1 MHRCVAL
8 QPGGGRALLCEPK
21 INPAAGPGDV
31 QRNTHC
37 TFNPLVN
44 PTAHYHIL
52 IKGLLVQIWSDLFLM
67 NPFAFHQASHA
78 GGSSVSARVLST

>member
-31 QRNTHC
+31 QGNTHC
-37 TFNPLVN
+37 TFNPLLN

-52 IKGLLVQIWSDLFLM
+52 IKGALVQIWSDLFLM
-67 NPFAFHQASHA
+67 NPFTFHQASHA